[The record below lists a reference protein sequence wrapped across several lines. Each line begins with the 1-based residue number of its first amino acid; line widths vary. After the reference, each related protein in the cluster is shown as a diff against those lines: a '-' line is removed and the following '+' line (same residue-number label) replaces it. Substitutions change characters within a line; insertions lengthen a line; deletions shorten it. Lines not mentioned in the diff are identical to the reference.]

1 MNSIK
6 SSGVTW
12 KGARR
17 AAVLG
22 LAIMGMLYAT
32 LPSARADTITLR
44 AGSGH
49 PPVLPYVD
57 QFKAYFIPEFTKR
70 VKATTGDDVKFIEA
84 YGGSVAK
91 LPEVFDAVEKGLLD
105 IGLQSTP
112 FEPVNLFLA
121 NYAYKAPFGTPDP
134 VRAGQIAREI
144 YDAIPEMNTSVES
157 KGIKVL
163 AVLAASNYNI
173 ITTEPWKTLKD
184 LQGRKIQAAGPN
196 LPWLKPANAT
206 PVQGGLATAYN
217 NLQTGVAEGML
228 IHYQGMLGFKLYEP
242 AKYIAQIDFGA
253 LPINML
259 LMNKK
264 RYDSLKPEIRKIL
277 HEVALV
283 YEEKVNKANAE
294 RDKFAIDKMVKAGAT
309 LLKIDD
315 SVKAEWAKGVTFL
328 PEEAAAEGE
337 KMGLPMKAVLQ
348 KYIDISKK
356 DGLKA
361 MEAYDLD

>member
-1 MNSIK
+1 MVSQDF
-6 SSGVTW
+6 SGMM
-12 KGARR
+12 ARTTR
-17 AAVLG
+17 RMALAGIAG
-22 LAIMGMLYAT
+22 LAILGAAS
-32 LPSARADTITLR
+32 LPAKADTITLR

-70 VKATTGDDVKFIEA
+70 VKEATGDDVKFIEA

-144 YDAIPEMNTSVES
+144 YNAIPEMNTSVEG
-157 KGIKVL
+157 KGIQVL

-173 ITTEPWKTLKD
+173 ITTAPWKTLKD
-184 LQGRKIQAAGPN
+184 LEGRKIQAAGPN
-196 LPWLKPANAT
+196 LPWLRPANAV
-206 PVQGGLATAYN
+206 PVQGGLGQAYN
-217 NLQTGVAEGML
+217 NMQTGVSEGML
-228 IHYQGMLGFKLYEP
+228 IHYQGMMGFKLYEP

-264 RYDSLKPEIRKIL
+264 RYDSLPAEVQKIL
-277 HEVALV
+277 HEVSLV
-283 YEEKVNKANAE
+283 YEEKVNKANAD
-294 RDKFAIDKMVKAGAT
+294 RDKDAIDKMVAAGAT

-315 SVKAEWAKGVTFL
+315 SVKAEWAKGVAFL
-328 PEEAAAEGE
+328 PKEAADEGSG
-337 KMGLPMKAVLQ
+337 MGLPMKAVLQ

-356 DGLKA
+356 DGFAA
-361 MEAYDLD
+361 MDAYNLN